1 MIVPSSQT
9 GKEGPRQAKALL
21 QDAPCPPLPAE
32 PVFSIP
38 SFHLSKMGLAGEV
51 GE

>member
-38 SFHLSKMGLAGEV
+38 SFHLSKMGLGGEV